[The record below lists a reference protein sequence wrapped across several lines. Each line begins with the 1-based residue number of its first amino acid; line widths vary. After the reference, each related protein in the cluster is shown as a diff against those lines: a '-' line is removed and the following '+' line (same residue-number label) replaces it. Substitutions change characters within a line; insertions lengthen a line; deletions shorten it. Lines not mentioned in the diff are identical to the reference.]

1 MRHFISQGYPVYV
14 IFLTP
19 MSDDDLLDLRSHQDV
34 IDHVQTQEI
43 TVVLGWEVEETDR
56 VMRPLVFNHVDTDG
70 VEIYGETQADVRKLA
85 FEYVMGWIGQAKS
98 RERRSKIAKK

>member
-1 MRHFISQGYPVYV
+1 MRHFIPQGYPVYV
-14 IFLTP
+14 MFLTP
-19 MSDDDLLDLRSHQDV
+19 VNDDDLLDLKSHQDV

-70 VEIYGETQADVRKLA
+70 VEIYGETQADVRELA
-85 FEYVMGWIGQAKS
+85 FAYVMDWVGQALS
-98 RERRSKIAKK
+98 RAKK